1 MRGWFIFFLVM
12 HILGVILAFGP
23 NIVMIPIIATM
34 GRKYPRYSAFAAEII
49 NIFETRVAI
58 PVAVLIAL
66 FGVGLIYTADIDL
79 WRSEWLVASIV
90 LYIGAFFFASIIQ
103 IRNSGR
109 FVELLQSMPPPPV
122 DAGVPP
128 APEPGGPPPEVAAL
142 ARKLQL
148 GGMYLSLSVIVILVL
163 MIWRPGGAF
172 T

>member
-23 NIVMIPIIATM
+23 NIVMIPLIATM

-49 NIFETRVAI
+49 HVFEVRVAI

-79 WRSEWLVASIV
+79 WKSEWLVLSIV
-90 LYIGAFFFASIIQ
+90 LYIGAFFFASTIQ

-109 FVELLQSMPPPPV
+109 FVELLQSMPPPPEP
-122 DAGVPP
+122 GVPP
-128 APEPGGPPPEVAAL
+128 GPEVSGPPPEVAAL

-148 GGMYLSLSVIVILVL
+148 GGMYLTFSVIAILVL
-163 MIWRPGGAF
+163 MIWRPGAAF